1 MAKLKK
7 ELNVAGQRV
16 SLTTDCWTSCQQIP
30 YLCLTAHWIDCN
42 WCLKKR
48 ILSFVQ
54 IPNHKGDSIAKLIE
68 SCLQTWGIE
77 KVYTI
82 TLDNASANDVAVG
95 ILKRRVNGWNGAILD
110 GDYMHVRC
118 AAHIINLIVDSGLK
132 EMHESICAIRNAIR
146 YIRLSTAR
154 LEKFAMCVSKEKIE
168 FKGKLILDCSIRW
181 NSTYKMLHVAL
192 KCQKAFER
200 YEEEDDKYIVHFQ
213 EDEGGKKKVGPP
225 STLDWNNAR
234 IFVNFLQS
242 FYDVTLKF
250 SATNSVSVNCFYNEI
265 CELHN
270 QLNQLNESDDILL
283 SKMVSNMKLKF
294 DKYWGNPENINLLM
308 FLAIVLDPR
317 YKMEYVKF
325 SLKFFYDAQ
334 TVTRVTLLIEQ
345 TLNRLYVV
353 YGGGLKPKDNASD
366 ESAKFNAAGSSHQR
380 RTFLS
385 NFIKHQEEHSVLES
399 CNEVE
404 KYLGDENVSPLT
416 PSFDILLWWKVNS
429 TKYNILAMIARDVL
443 AVPVSSVASEQAFST
458 GGRILDPYRSS
469 LNPKTVNYL
478 ICTQSWLKG
487 ANEGVSLE
495 VAEEEEDAELG
506 LPHNLILCCFTIF
519 LI

>member
-1 MAKLKK
+1 MIVIDELPFNHVEGQGFKK
-7 ELNVAGQRV
+7 
-16 SLTTDCWTSCQQIP
+16 
-30 YLCLTAHWIDCN
+30 
-42 WCLKKR
+42 
-48 ILSFVQ
+48 
-54 IPNHKGDSIAKLIE
+54 
-68 SCLQTWGIE
+68 
-77 KVYTI
+77 
-82 TLDNASANDVAVG
+82 
-95 ILKRRVNGWNGAILD
+95 
-110 GDYMHVRC
+110 
-118 AAHIINLIVDSGLK
+118 
-132 EMHESICAIRNAIR
+132 MHESICAIRNAIR

-200 YEEEDDKYIVHFQ
+200 YEEEDDKYI
-213 EDEGGKKKVGPP
+213 
-225 STLDWNNAR
+225 
-234 IFVNFLQS
+234 
-242 FYDVTLKF
+242 F

-458 GGRILDPYRSS
+458 DGRILDPYRSS

-495 VAEEEEDAELG
+495 VAEEEEDAELDDG
-506 LPHNLILCCFTIF
+506 F
-519 LI
+519 LNVSQLGGVADSSAIIVD